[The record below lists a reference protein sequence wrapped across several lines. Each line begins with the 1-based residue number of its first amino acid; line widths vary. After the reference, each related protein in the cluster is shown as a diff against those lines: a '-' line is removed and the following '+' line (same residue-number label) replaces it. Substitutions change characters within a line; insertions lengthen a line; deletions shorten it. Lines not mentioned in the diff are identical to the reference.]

1 MTYSGGMGVRVGVR
15 LKREKGIYVC
25 IELIPAAVCIE
36 LIPAAVQQKLTQHC
50 NAPILQFKKR
60 KICMGP

>member
-15 LKREKGIYVC
+15 LKREKGIY
-25 IELIPAAVCIE
+25 VCIE